1 MIGVCGSERIVLERG
16 LRDMESLIDAFTHRY
31 LTRQEVLYR
40 VTPRENMEVFW
51 PQLLEARKK
60 YAVEI
65 PLRDKKGNKFWLA
78 HIQELTES
86 ITYVE
91 DSGKHELFAMVQGEL
106 ADNIILDAILDEAF
120 YSSVIEGAFSTKQ
133 RTAELIATKS
143 KPANKSEQ
151 MILNNYMALQYVLE
165 NLDKPIEE
173 DMILS
178 IYRLVTKNTLETG
191 DMVERYRNGPVY
203 VWDAGL
209 NKAIYEGPEFPNV
222 PSMMNALI
230 EFIHDDSDGIHP
242 IIKACILHFY
252 FVYIHP
258 FFDGNG
264 RTARAISYMYLLQ
277 RGYSFFKFFSIS
289 SIVREQKA
297 KYYKAIM
304 DAENPEGDLTYFVL
318 FYTSMVMD
326 SIKLVLGR
334 FEKEFYTKIVQD
346 CMEKLDIAL
355 SNRQEKTIDSLMKG
369 KKVFLTVED
378 YTKRFKVAY
387 ETGRS
392 DLNQLVDFGLLTK
405 TKVGKK
411 FVYKL
416 VSAESLYKRC
426 NSQP

>member
-1 MIGVCGSERIVLERG
+1 MRSESPGNVFSEE
-16 LRDMESLIDAFTHRY
+16 DSDVENFIDAFTHRY

-40 VTPRENMEVFW
+40 VTPRENIDLFW

-60 YAVEI
+60 YAVTT
-65 PLRDKKGNKFWLA
+65 PLRDKKENEFWLA
-78 HIQELTES
+78 LIPELAES
-86 ITYVE
+86 INYVE
-91 DSGKHELFAMVQGEL
+91 DIGKHELFAMVQGEL
-106 ADNIILDAILDEAF
+106 AHNIILDAILDEAF

-133 RTAELIATKS
+133 RTAELIATQS

-151 MILNNYMALQYVLE
+151 MIFNNYLALQFVLE
-165 NLDKPIEE
+165 NLDKPLDEE
-173 DMILS
+173 MILS
-178 IYRLVTKNTLETG
+178 IYRLVTQDTLEAA
-191 DMVERYRNGPVY
+191 DVVERYRNGPVY

-209 NKAIYEGPEFPNV
+209 NKAIYEGPSFNDV
-222 PSMMNALI
+222 PAMMGALI
-230 EFIHDDSDGIHP
+230 EFIHDDADGIHP
-242 IIKACILHFY
+242 MIKACILHFY

-304 DAENPEGDLTYFVL
+304 DAENPEADLTYFVL
-318 FYTSMVMD
+318 YYTGMVTD

-334 FEKEFYTKIVQD
+334 FEKEFHKKIVQD
-346 CMEKLDIAL
+346 CMGKLGLSL
-355 SNRQEKTIDSLMKG
+355 SNRQAKSIDSLLKG
-369 KKVFLTVED
+369 KKAVLTVED

-392 DLNQLVDFGLLTK
+392 DLNQLVEWGLLTK
-405 TKVGKK
+405 DKAGKK

-416 VSAESLYKRC
+416 ASTAELYKRC
-426 NSQP
+426 NSQL

>member
-1 MIGVCGSERIVLERG
+1 MRSESSGNVFSEEDSDVENFIE
-16 LRDMESLIDAFTHRY
+16 AFTHRY

-40 VTPRENMEVFW
+40 VTPRENIDLFW

-60 YAVEI
+60 YAVTT
-65 PLRDKKGNKFWLA
+65 PLRDKKENEFWLA
-78 HIQELTES
+78 LIPELAES
-86 ITYVE
+86 INYVE
-91 DSGKHELFAMVQGEL
+91 DIGKHELFAMVQGEL
-106 ADNIILDAILDEAF
+106 AHNIILDAILDEAF

-133 RTAELIATKS
+133 RTAELIATQS

-151 MILNNYMALQYVLE
+151 MIFNNYLALQFVLE
-165 NLDKPIEE
+165 NLDKPLDEE
-173 DMILS
+173 MILS
-178 IYRLVTKNTLETG
+178 IYRLVTQDTLEAA
-191 DMVERYRNGPVY
+191 DVVERYRNGPVY

-209 NKAIYEGPEFPNV
+209 NKAIYEGPSFNDV
-222 PSMMNALI
+222 PAMMGALI
-230 EFIHDDSDGIHP
+230 EFIHDDADGIHP
-242 IIKACILHFY
+242 MIKASILHFY

-304 DAENPEGDLTYFVL
+304 DAENPEADLTYFVL
-318 FYTSMVMD
+318 YYTGMVTD

-334 FEKEFYTKIVQD
+334 FEKEFHKKIVQD
-346 CMEKLDIAL
+346 CMGKLGLSL
-355 SNRQEKTIDSLMKG
+355 SNRQAKSIDSLLKG
-369 KKVFLTVED
+369 KKAVLTVED

-392 DLNQLVDFGLLTK
+392 DLNQLVEWGLLTK
-405 TKVGKK
+405 DKAGKK

-416 VSAESLYKRC
+416 ASTAELYKRC
-426 NSQP
+426 NSQL

>member
-1 MIGVCGSERIVLERG
+1 
-16 LRDMESLIDAFTHRY
+16 MENFIEAFTHRY

-40 VTPRENMEVFW
+40 VTPRENMDIFW

-60 YAVEI
+60 YAVTT
-65 PLRDKKGNKFWLA
+65 PLRDKKGNEFWLA
-78 HIQELTES
+78 LIPELAES
-86 ITYVE
+86 INYVE
-91 DSGKHELFAMVQGEL
+91 DIGKHELFSMVQGEL
-106 ADNIILDAILDEAF
+106 AHNIILDAILDEAF

-133 RTAELIATKS
+133 RTAELIATQS

-151 MILNNYMALQYVLE
+151 MIFNNYLALQFVLE
-165 NLDKPIEE
+165 NLDKPLDEE
-173 DMILS
+173 MILS
-178 IYRLVTKNTLETG
+178 IYRLVTQDTLEAA
-191 DMVERYRNGPVY
+191 DVVERYRNGPVY

-209 NKAIYEGPEFPNV
+209 NKAIYEGPSFTNV
-222 PSMMNALI
+222 PAMMGELI
-230 EFIHDDSDGIHP
+230 EFIHDDADGIHP
-242 IIKACILHFY
+242 MIKACILHFC

-318 FYTSMVMD
+318 YYTSMMMD

-334 FEKEFYTKIVQD
+334 FEKEFHKKLVQE
-346 CMEKLDIAL
+346 CMGKLGLSL
-355 SNRQEKTIDSLMKG
+355 SNRQAKSIDSLLKG
-369 KKVFLTVED
+369 KMAVLTVED

-392 DLNQLVDFGLLTK
+392 DLNQLVEWGLLTK
-405 TKVGKK
+405 DKAGKK

-416 VSAESLYKRC
+416 ASAAALYKRC
-426 NSQP
+426 NSQL